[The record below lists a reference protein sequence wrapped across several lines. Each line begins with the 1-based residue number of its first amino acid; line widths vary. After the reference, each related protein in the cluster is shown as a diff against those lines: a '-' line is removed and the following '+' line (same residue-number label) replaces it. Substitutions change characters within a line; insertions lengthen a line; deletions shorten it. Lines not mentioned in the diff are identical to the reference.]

1 MGTEEAAHE
10 QAIEET
16 VSLSLFSCR
25 ARLAAAALVLI
36 DDHPPLPRY
45 RREVSRRPER
55 FLASAQPVGSGSS
68 TQKATASSRFVGAAR
83 SWNYSVAFQPSLS
96 GSPTSMTQRPT
107 RYAQGRRMGPDRVAS
122 GKERG
127 LPGWSRAQFPGSVRA
142 GRASTSWR
150 QPDSKRHT
158 PGSGSHHSGG
168 RIRLELPGPEK
179 KTPPVQGTGGA
190 EVVMIRRDQKR

>member
-36 DDHPPLPRY
+36 DDHPPLPRSQ
-45 RREVSRRPER
+45 RETSRRPER
-55 FLASAQPVGSGSS
+55 FLASTQPAGGGSS
-68 TQKATASSRFVGAAR
+68 TQKATASSRIVGAAR
-83 SWNYSVAFQPSLS
+83 SWNHSLAFQPSLS
-96 GSPTSMTQRPT
+96 GSPTSMTQGPT
-107 RYAQGRRMGPDRVAS
+107 RYAPGRRVGPCRVAS

-127 LPGWSRAQFPGSVRA
+127 LPWGNRARLPGSGRA

-150 QPDSKRHT
+150 QPDSTGHT
-158 PGSGSHHSGG
+158 PAPDRTILGGESGWSCPD
-168 RIRLELPGPEK
+168 RKRRRRRFREPAALESS
-179 KTPPVQGTGGA
+179 
-190 EVVMIRRDQKR
+190 